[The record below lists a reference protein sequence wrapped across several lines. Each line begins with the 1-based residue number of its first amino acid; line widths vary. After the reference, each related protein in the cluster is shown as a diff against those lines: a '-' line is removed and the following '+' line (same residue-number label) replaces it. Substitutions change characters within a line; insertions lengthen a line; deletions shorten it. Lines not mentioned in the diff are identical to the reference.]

1 MYMATV
7 MLGVMGD
14 KTDCSNYHSIS
25 LVSTTYKVLSNIL
38 LSRLTPY
45 AEGITGDHQC
55 GFQCNRSTTD
65 HIFCICQILEQNWKY
80 NKAAHQPF
88 TDFKK
93 AFDSVRRE
101 VLYNILIEF
110 GIPLKIVKLTK
121 MCLNETYSK
130 VQIGKHL
137 SDRFPI

>member
-1 MYMATV
+1 MYMAAV

-14 KTDCSNYHSIS
+14 KTDCSNYHGIS

-45 AEGITGDHQC
+45 AEGITGDHQR

-93 AFDSVRRE
+93 AFDSVWRE
-101 VLYNILIEF
+101 VLYNILI
-110 GIPLKIVKLTK
+110 
-121 MCLNETYSK
+121 
-130 VQIGKHL
+130 
-137 SDRFPI
+137 